1 MKKISNGKI
10 FALCMG
16 DFSRGL
22 IGGIITTYLLT
33 FFIPTNSNTTL
44 PQFFLNAALI
54 MALIRGM
61 GTVVDAIT
69 DPWVANLSD
78 NCKSKLG
85 RRIPFMRYAAIP
97 YGLFC
102 LLVFFPPVQGASLVN
117 AVWVGLMLILY
128 YLASTF
134 YNIPYSALQA
144 EIVAEPE
151 KRVFLY
157 TIVSLFYVV
166 SSALVF
172 CTSMAKGML
181 MSSGVA
187 EIWALRIPFI
197 VFCAIGAITALI
209 PALVIKEQDYVS
221 PKPYHQ
227 SVGQALKAT
236 FSYPNFTVITI
247 GYLVMWIAFTFF
259 NTAEVYYITNLLALD
274 DAWVTYVTV
283 ISIGVGVAT
292 YPLVNILAK
301 KVGKKPMLLAACI
314 TYVVLYCAIYN
325 YRFVVAAIGGKV
337 FAILIGLIIAMPI
350 AITNIIPSSIFAD
363 LAQYDS
369 IVSGENRA
377 GMFFAARNF
386 ANKLCQSVV
395 VIVCALLLGKG
406 ADGTGAAT
414 SRGIQLTALVAM
426 VFVAASVVIYCFYN
440 DKEIMRTIAEHNQKQ
455 RE

>member
-181 MSSGVA
+181 MSSGVP

-414 SRGIQLTALVAM
+414 SRGVQLTALVAM

>member
-134 YNIPYSALQA
+134 I
-144 EIVAEPE
+144 
-151 KRVFLY
+151 
-157 TIVSLFYVV
+157 
-166 SSALVF
+166 
-172 CTSMAKGML
+172 TS
-181 MSSGVA
+181 
-187 EIWALRIPFI
+187 
-197 VFCAIGAITALI
+197 
-209 PALVIKEQDYVS
+209 
-221 PKPYHQ
+221 
-227 SVGQALKAT
+227 
-236 FSYPNFTVITI
+236 
-247 GYLVMWIAFTFF
+247 
-259 NTAEVYYITNLLALD
+259 
-274 DAWVTYVTV
+274 
-283 ISIGVGVAT
+283 
-292 YPLVNILAK
+292 
-301 KVGKKPMLLAACI
+301 
-314 TYVVLYCAIYN
+314 
-325 YRFVVAAIGGKV
+325 
-337 FAILIGLIIAMPI
+337 
-350 AITNIIPSSIFAD
+350 
-363 LAQYDS
+363 
-369 IVSGENRA
+369 
-377 GMFFAARNF
+377 
-386 ANKLCQSVV
+386 
-395 VIVCALLLGKG
+395 
-406 ADGTGAAT
+406 
-414 SRGIQLTALVAM
+414 LTAR
-426 VFVAASVVIYCFYN
+426 S
-440 DKEIMRTIAEHNQKQ
+440 RP
-455 RE
+455 R